1 MVNILDYY
9 EKFYN
14 IDKKVIETAQSS
26 LSDLDS
32 CFKEIDIIA
41 EINQM
46 KVLKA
51 MQQNGLS
58 DIHFNYTSGYGY
70 SDDGRDILE
79 NIYKD
84 VYNTENALV
93 RPQIISGTHALTV
106 ALAANLKHGDELVSI
121 SGTPYD
127 TLQGVIGI
135 RKTRNSLIEN
145 GIKYNE
151 CGLTTDYKFDFEAI
165 KKVVT
170 KDTKMVAIQRSKGY
184 DWRNSL
190 TVTQIGEAIAF
201 VKNIN
206 KDVIVMVDNCYGEF
220 VEVIEPTDVGADL
233 CVGSLIKNAG
243 GGLSPIGGYIVGKYD
258 LIENC
263 ADRLSAPGLG
273 KKVGATLGI
282 SKTFLQG
289 LFFAPTVTAS
299 ALKTAIFTARMFE
312 KAGLEVSPKSKDI
325 RTDIVQAIKF
335 NDRDKLIAFC
345 QGIQLGAPVDSFVTP
360 EPWAMPGYD
369 NEVIMAAGA
378 FIQGSSIELSADA
391 PIKEP
396 YIAYMQGGLTFEHG
410 KIGVILAVNN
420 MVSKGLLEYN

>member
-1 MVNILDYY
+1 MTSILEYY
-9 EKFYN
+9 KKFYD
-14 IDKKVIETAQSS
+14 IDSS
-26 LSDLDS
+26 VVEATEKAIKELDNRY
-32 CFKEIDIIA
+32 KEIDVIA

-51 MQQNGLS
+51 MQKNGLS
-58 DIHFNYTSGYGY
+58 DTHFNYTSGYGY
-70 SDDGRDILE
+70 SDDGRDVLE

-106 ALAANLKHGDELVSI
+106 ALASNLKYGDELVSI

-151 CGLTTDYKFDFEAI
+151 CDLTNNYKFDFKAI
-165 KKVVT
+165 SETVKCG
-170 KDTKMVAIQRSKGY
+170 TKMVAIQRSKGY
-184 DWRNSL
+184 NWRNSL
-190 TVTQIGEAIAF
+190 TVDEIAEAIDF
-201 VKNIN
+201 VKKIN
-206 KDVIVMVDNCYGEF
+206 KNIIVLVDNCYGEF
-220 VEVIEPTDVGADL
+220 VELNEPTDVGADL

-243 GGLSPIGGYIVGKYD
+243 GGLSPIGGYIVGKNE

-273 KKVGATLGI
+273 KKVGASLGI
-282 SKTFLQG
+282 SKTLLQG

-299 ALKTAIFTARMFE
+299 ALKTAIFTAKMFE
-312 KAGLEVSPKSKDI
+312 IAGFEVSPKSGAK

-335 NDRDKLIAFC
+335 NDRKKLIAFC

-369 NEVIMAAGA
+369 DEVIMAAGA
-378 FIQGSSIELSADA
+378 FVQGSSIELSADA

-396 YIAYMQGGLTFEHG
+396 FIAYMQGGLTFEHG
-410 KIGVILAVNN
+410 KIGVILAINN
-420 MVSKGLLEYN
+420 MVKKELIKF

>member
-1 MVNILDYY
+1 MVNESEFY

-14 IDKKVIETAQSS
+14 IDKTVIENAQSS
-26 LSDLDS
+26 LNELSKV
-32 CFKEIDIIA
+32 FNEIDKIA

-58 DIHFNYTSGYGY
+58 DMHFNYTTGYGY

-106 ALAANLKHGDELVSI
+106 ALAGNLKHGDELVSI

-135 RKTRNSLIEN
+135 RETRNSLIEN
-145 GIKYNE
+145 GVKYSE
-151 CGLTTDYKFDFEAI
+151 CGLTNDYKFDFESI
-165 KKVVT
+165 KKIVT

-190 TVTQIGEAIAF
+190 SVTEIGEAIKC
-201 VKNIN
+201 VKEIN
-206 KDVIVMVDNCYGEF
+206 KDIIVMVDNCYGEF
-220 VEVIEPTDVGADL
+220 VETIEPTDVGADL

-243 GGLSPIGGYIVGKYD
+243 GGLSPIGGYIVGKYE

-273 KKVGATLGI
+273 KKVGATLGV

-289 LFFAPTVTAS
+289 LFFAPTVTGA
-299 ALKTAIFTARMFE
+299 ALKTAIFTAKIFE
-312 KAGLEVSPKSKDI
+312 RLGFEVSPKSDDI
-325 RTDIVQAIKF
+325 RTDIVQGIKF
-335 NDRDKLIAFC
+335 NDREKLIAFC

-369 NEVIMAAGA
+369 DEVIMAAGA
-378 FIQGSSIELSADA
+378 FIQGASIELSADA

-420 MVSKGLLEYN
+420 MVNKNLVKF

>member
-1 MVNILDYY
+1 MVNILEFY

-14 IDKKVIETAQSS
+14 IDKTVIENSQLALTE
-26 LSDLDS
+26 LSGV
-32 CFKEIDIIA
+32 FKDIDTRA
-41 EINQM
+41 EIGQM

-51 MQQNGLS
+51 MQENGLS
-58 DIHFNYTSGYGY
+58 DIHFNYTTGYGY

-79 NIYKD
+79 KIYKD

-106 ALAANLKHGDELVSI
+106 ALAANLKYGDELISI

-135 RKTRNSLIEN
+135 RPTRNSLMEN
-145 GIKYNE
+145 GVTYDE
-151 CGLTTDYKFDFEAI
+151 CSLTSDYKFDFDAI
-165 KKVVT
+165 KKVVKPT
-170 KDTKMVAIQRSKGY
+170 TKMVAIQRSKGY

-190 TVTQIGEAIAF
+190 TVSEIGEAIKC
-201 VKNIN
+201 VKEIN
-206 KDVIVMVDNCYGEF
+206 KDIIIMVDNCYGEF
-220 VEVIEPTDVGADL
+220 VETIEPTDVGADL

-258 LIENC
+258 LVENC

-273 KKVGATLGI
+273 KKVGATLGV

-299 ALKTAIFTARMFE
+299 ALKTAIFTAKMFE
-312 KAGLEVSPKSKDI
+312 KLGFEVSPKSTDV

-335 NDRDKLIAFC
+335 KDREKLIAFC

-360 EPWAMPGYD
+360 EPWDMPGYD

-410 KIGVILAVNN
+410 KIGVILAINN
-420 MVSKGLLEYN
+420 MVEKGLIKF